1 MIRVP
6 LKDEDV
12 LLLTRERGRKVGL
25 GLPNG
30 PVLLD
35 FEGVEVASP
44 SFLDELLRVADG
56 RALEV
61 EITNAN
67 RGILANLRRLNRAMD
82 RGTAVGA

>member
-12 LLLTRERGRKVGL
+12 LLLTREHGRKVGL

-30 PVLLD
+30 PALLD

-44 SFLDELLRVADG
+44 SFLDELLRIADG

-61 EITNAN
+61 EVTNAN
-67 RGILANLRRLNRAMD
+67 RGIAVNLRRLYRA
-82 RGTAVGA
+82 RSRPAV